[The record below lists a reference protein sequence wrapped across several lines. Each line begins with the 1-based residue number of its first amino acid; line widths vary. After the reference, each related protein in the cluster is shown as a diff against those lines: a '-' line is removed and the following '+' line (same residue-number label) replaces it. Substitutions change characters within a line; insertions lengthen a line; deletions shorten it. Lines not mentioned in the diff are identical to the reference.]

1 MNEYIDYSK
10 MTNVTMG
17 IQFSLLT
24 QDLNDEEV
32 EAAVLELVDFL
43 ELGATPVEMKGH
55 FRDPDE
61 TIWTHDMQSLVQL
74 NQHGIYELAIDMSDL

>member
-1 MNEYIDYSK
+1 

-24 QDLNDEEV
+24 QDLNDAEV
-32 EAAVLELVDFL
+32 HAAVLDLVDLL

-61 TIWTHDMQSLVQL
+61 TVWTSDLKQFVGL
-74 NQHGIYELAIDMSDL
+74 NEHGVYELAIDLSDLQM